1 MRRWYHRP
9 MPKTRKKPDT
19 ETVSFTYDEL
29 EVALVALALRQE
41 ELRDAR
47 SPEHHGELEL
57 IWNVT
62 DRMDVAQR
70 KLEGRMTRQV
80 ETWLESMTETTPK
93 PKAPRKAPAPAS
105 DGLLR
110 RLSRLMR
117 L

>member
-1 MRRWYHRP
+1 
-9 MPKTRKKPDT
+9 MPKTRKRPDT
-19 ETVSFTYDEL
+19 ETVELTYDEL
-29 EVALVALALRQE
+29 EVTLVALALRQE

-47 SPEHHGELEL
+47 SADHREELEH
-57 IWNVT
+57 IWNIS

-70 KLEGRMTRQV
+70 KLEGQMTRQV
-80 ETWLESMTETTPK
+80 ETWLESMTETPPK
-93 PKAPRKAPAPAS
+93 PKTPRKAPAPAS